1 MFISWSFLLCI
12 CFSTYREN
20 DIAEIAKES
29 GIDLQK
35 EEEHVDIDDKLTK
48 KKQKKKKE
56 KSLTKK
62 CVKYYH

>member
-1 MFISWSFLLCI
+1 M
-12 CFSTYREN
+12 
-20 DIAEIAKES
+20 
-29 GIDLQK
+29 
-35 EEEHVDIDDKLTK
+35 DIDDKLTK